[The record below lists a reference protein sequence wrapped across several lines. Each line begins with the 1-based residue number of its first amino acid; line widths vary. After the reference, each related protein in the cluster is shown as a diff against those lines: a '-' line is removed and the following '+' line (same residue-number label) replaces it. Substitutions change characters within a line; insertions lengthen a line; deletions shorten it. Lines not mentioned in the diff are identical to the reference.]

1 MNLIVHTMTAQDE
14 DYVLPRVELFYHSD
28 AVDHTVP
35 AEVLRETFV
44 QAVSDNPLIE
54 GFILYTEG
62 GERLGYAYITHLFAS
77 EAGKCIMIE
86 ELYIDPEHRGNGY
99 GKAFFNWLFAAYP
112 DTARFRLEVTPENP
126 RAQKLYERM
135 GFTVLDYRQMIRG
148 R

>member
-1 MNLIVHTMTAQDE
+1 MSIIVHTMTAQDE
-14 DYVLPRVELFYHSD
+14 NYVLPRVALFYQSD

-35 AEVLRETFV
+35 VEILRETFEH
-44 QAVSDNPLIE
+44 AVSDDPLIE
-54 GFILYTEG
+54 GFILEDDCG
-62 GERLGYAYITHLFAS
+62 QRLGYAYITHLFAS

-86 ELYIDPEHRGNGY
+86 EVYIDPDKRGNGY
-99 GKAFFNWLFAAYP
+99 GKAFFDWLFAAYP
-112 DTARFRLEVTPENP
+112 ETARFRLEVTPENP